1 MSRHQASS
9 ADHDDADR
17 GARAATAADPDGERA
32 VDKAGA
38 PHPDDHRKPDSP
50 TDMTKPSWGY
60 VLKRTLREF
69 MRDESTDNAAG
80 LTYWAVLALAPAALA
95 LFSLLALFG
104 NSREIVEDAIDQAG
118 ANVPTGED
126 SVIDTLLTSA
136 ENQQGAG
143 LALITG
149 LAVALWTASNYVNA
163 FSRAMNRVYE
173 VDEGRPIWKLRPT
186 MLLVTLVLLLLVVAI
201 CVALVLSGGVAEA
214 LGAAIGLSTQA
225 VTVWNIAKWPVV
237 ALLVV
242 LAVAVLYFA
251 TPNVK
256 QPKFRWLSV
265 GSVVAIL
272 VWALAT
278 VGFFFYVASFGS
290 YDATY
295 GALAGVVVVLLWL
308 YITNTALLFGA
319 ELDAELER
327 GRELQAGLAAEES
340 IQLPPR
346 DTKASEKKQ
355 KKYADD
361 VARGR
366 RLRESNGARQEDPDR
381 TR

>member
-1 MSRHQASS
+1 MSRHQAASPP
-9 ADHDDADR
+9 HDDAGR
-17 GARAATAADPDGERA
+17 RARAATASDPEGDRA

-38 PHPDDHRKPDSP
+38 PHPDDRRKPGSP
-50 TDMTKPSWGY
+50 KDLTKPSWGY
-60 VLKRTLREF
+60 VLKRTVREF
-69 MRDESTDNAAG
+69 VRDESTDNAAG

-104 NSREIVEDAIDQAG
+104 NSRQIVEDAIEEAG
-118 ANVPTGED
+118 ANVPTDEG
-126 SVIDTLLTSA
+126 SVIDMLLAAA
-136 ENQQGAG
+136 EGQQGAG

-163 FSRAMNRVYE
+163 FGRAMNRVYE
-173 VDEGRPIWKLRPT
+173 VDEGRPIWKLRPI

-214 LGAAIGLSTQA
+214 LGAAIGLSSQA
-225 VTVWNIAKWPVV
+225 VTIWNIAKWPVV
-237 ALLVV
+237 VLLVV

-278 VGFFFYVASFGS
+278 VGFFFYVANFGN

-295 GALAGVVVVLLWL
+295 GALGGVVVFLLWL
-308 YITNTALLFGA
+308 YITNNALLFGA

-327 GRELQAGLAAEES
+327 GRELQAGIAAEKS

-346 DTKASEKKQ
+346 DTTASEKKQ
-355 KKYADD
+355 KKHTDD

-366 RLRESNGARQEDPDR
+366 RLRESTGARQAAPHDD
-381 TR
+381 